1 MSLVSVWPHK
11 IQSGWDTGLDYRN
24 KATGRTVPRF
34 PLYDARE
41 ALQTTWTTDAHF
53 VPYRIPGLDKGHTQP
68 RINEAARREVLTPRG
83 IEPVLDLVVI
93 DVDAPKTVDDV
104 ETWSLERI
112 DRVLD
117 SDIEDGCGWYVTRGG
132 FRLLWEVA
140 GLPIKTYLDTL
151 ARVRAYLATLDVHA
165 DRLVDWNRCYRLPFV
180 IRDGEPQDRPAD
192 LDSLGPLPD
201 VPHVE
206 SVFDGIEQ
214 ARTSSRFELPDAIV
228 ESVGDGRNRTLFRL
242 ASKMR
247 DAGATLEEL
256 TAALVSINFARCKPP
271 LDEREVESVARSAMR
286 YEPNEI
292 KAERAERPRVVV
304 RPGELPELVEQSSS
318 LLEGVDIY
326 QRAGVLVAVDR
337 DIDTKRG
344 TSVEPGS
351 PVIRELQADRLRVIL
366 ASRGDWR
373 RRKMQGEEAV
383 EVPVDPP
390 KDVVNALM
398 SVARW
403 PGVRP
408 LVGVTETPTMRADGT
423 ILDVSG
429 YDTKTGIVFSPPAG
443 LVFPKVTRTDRE
455 ESRRA
460 RHALEEV
467 LTDFPFGGP
476 AHRAV
481 AVSAMLTA
489 VGRFGIEGPTPLFLF
504 DAHTPG
510 AGKGLLA
517 DVVSVLCTGRRA
529 PVLAIRDDTET
540 EKRITA
546 HLCSGKR
553 VILLDNV
560 AGAFGGPALDAALT
574 ADVWAGRVLGQSTLI
589 EVPNRATWIA
599 TGNNVAIRGDLA
611 RRTLRAY
618 LDVETERPEER
629 SGFSH
634 PDLIG
639 YVRAHRGRLVSACL
653 TLLRAYVDAG
663 RPRLDLPPLGSFGEW
678 SRSVRS
684 AVVFA
689 GMEDPCST
697 QTEIREG
704 SDRDLDA
711 WSTVLETWSA
721 LHSCARMTVPDI
733 LDDLSR
739 QVFDSVV
746 DEVSSEHRKALKE
759 ALTELAGGRG
769 GELNPRRVGWVLA
782 KHRSRIVGGRR
793 LVRGDKGNAGRRW
806 YVETLNRLRE
816 HSLS

>member
-1 MSLVSVWPHK
+1 MSLIGVWPHK

-24 KATGRTVPRF
+24 KATGRPVSRF

-41 ALQTTWTTDAHF
+41 ALAQTWTTDAHF
-53 VPYRIPGLDKGHTQP
+53 VPYRIPGLSQGDAQP
-68 RINEAARREVLTPRG
+68 RINEAARREVLAPRG

-93 DVDAPKTVDDV
+93 DVDAPKTVEDV
-104 ETWSLERI
+104 RAWSIDRI
-112 DRVLD
+112 DRVLE
-117 SDIEDGCGWYVTRGG
+117 SPLEPGCAWYVTRGG

-140 GLPIKTYLDTL
+140 GLAVKTYLDTL
-151 ARVRAYLATLDVHA
+151 ASVRAYLATLDIHA

-180 IRDGEPQDRPAD
+180 MRDGEEQDHPSD
-192 LDSLGPLPD
+192 LGALGPLPD

-214 ARTSSRFELPDAIV
+214 ARTSARFELPDAIV

-247 DAGATLEEL
+247 DAGASLEEL
-256 TAALVSINFARCKPP
+256 TAALIAINFTRCKPP
-271 LDEREVESVARSAMR
+271 LDESEVESVARSAMR
-286 YEPNEI
+286 YEPTP
-292 KAERAERPRVVV
+292 ERAERIKRPRVVV
-304 RPGELPELVEQSSS
+304 RPGILPELVEQSSS

-337 DIDTKRG
+337 DVDARKGATV
-344 TSVEPGS
+344 TPGS
-351 PVIRELQADRLRVIL
+351 PVIREVAHHRLRVIL
-366 ASRGDWR
+366 AAHGDWR
-373 RRKMQGEEAV
+373 RRKVQGEETV

-390 KDVVNALM
+390 RDVVDALM
-398 SVARW
+398 GAARW
-403 PGVRP
+403 SSVRP
-408 LVGVTETPTMRADGT
+408 LVGVTETPTLRADGS

-429 YDTKTGIVFSPPAG
+429 YDPTTGIVFSPPAG
-443 LVFPKVTRTDRE
+443 LVFPKVGKVDRSE
-455 ESRRA
+455 CKRA
-460 RHALEEV
+460 RYALEEV
-467 LTDFPFGGP
+467 LGDFPFGGP
-476 AHRAV
+476 AHRSVAV
-481 AVSAMLTA
+481 AAMLTA

-574 ADVWAGRVLGQSTLI
+574 ADVWAGRVLGQSMLV

-611 RRTLRAY
+611 RRTLRCY

-629 SGFSH
+629 AGFTH
-634 PDLIG
+634 PDLVG

-653 TLLRAYVDAG
+653 TILRAYAEAG
-663 RPRLDLPPLGSFGEW
+663 RPALGLSPMGSFGEW

-684 AVVFA
+684 ALVWS
-689 GMEDPCST
+689 GMVDPCET

-704 SDRDLDA
+704 ADRDLDA
-711 WSTVLETWSA
+711 WSTVLETWFA
-721 LHSCARMTVPDI
+721 LHRSAPITVPDVI
-733 LDDLSR
+733 DDLSR
-739 QVFDSVV
+739 QVFDSIT
-746 DEVSSEHRKALKE
+746 DDTTTEHRKALKE
-759 ALTELAGGRG
+759 ALVELAGGRT
-769 GELNPRRVGWVLA
+769 GELNPRRVGWILS
-782 KHRSRIVGGRR
+782 KYRSRIVGGFR
-793 LVRGDKGNAGRRW
+793 LVRGNKGSAGRKW
-806 YVETLNRLRE
+806 IVETLNNLAQTAP
-816 HSLS
+816 